1 MISLSHTFD
10 VAMCTVQ
17 WRRVYIGNSLGSRGY
32 MGLMGMGIAKL
43 VLWE

>member
-10 VAMCTVQ
+10 VAMCSGDES
-17 WRRVYIGNSLGSRGY
+17 ILGIPLGPVGS